1 MKNPDGGSL
10 GISGTGD
17 GAADDQPVR
26 PGLHGLGRCHG
37 AFLIVRLDRRGA
49 DAGRDQLNVIAELGA
64 EHPDFLRRTNQ
75 SAQPGTGGQL
85 GQAQHL
91 FLHAAP
97 DAQLGEVVV
106 VHAGEHGDGE
116 DERRLGPEHGGLLV
130 GGVLGGGEH
139 LGAAR
144 GVDGGHLYAKV
155 GGGDDG
161 LGHGVGDVV
170 ELQVEKHFRAGRAEF
185 TDDVRPAADKQLL
198 ADLER
203 ADKGGEFLG
212 EFQGLLRAGQVERDD
227 DRIVHGGSLVGCG
240 WIVRRFRRSTA
251 PRRRAF
257 A

>member
-1 MKNPDGGSL
+1 MGKVEASDEHL
-10 GISGTGD
+10 VI
-17 GAADDQPVR
+17 AADGKTLQKVKTIRRMPEDKRWSKEALENITALPWSEDETRMLDQPV
-26 PGLHGLGRCHG
+26 
-37 AFLIVRLDRRGA
+37 AIRRKYIT
-49 DAGRDQLNVIAELGA
+49 RSLGA
-64 EHPDFLRRTNQ
+64 EH
-75 SAQPGTGGQL
+75 
-85 GQAQHL
+85 
-91 FLHAAP
+91 
-97 DAQLGEVVV
+97 
-106 VHAGEHGDGE
+106 
-116 DERRLGPEHGGLLV
+116 GGLFV

-212 EFQGLLRAGQVERDD
+212 EFQGLLRAG
-227 DRIVHGGSLVGCG
+227 
-240 WIVRRFRRSTA
+240 
-251 PRRRAF
+251 
-257 A
+257 